1 MEQISHAATN
11 TPPPAL
17 VRALLRVLRPLVKI
31 LLTHGVTYPYLS
43 NLLKSVYIDVA
54 LHDFQLPSKVQT
66 DSRLSLLT
74 GLHRKDVKR
83 LARGVI
89 EENTPPPTVS
99 LGAALIARWNA
110 DPDYLDNAGQPLPL
124 PRFAAEG
131 GNTSFETLVTGLNK
145 DIRPRP
151 ILDEW
156 LKLGIVHLDSANRV
170 CLNSAAFIPTHGFD
184 ELAFY
189 FGQNVHDH
197 LAATAHNLAKGE
209 PPFLERSVY
218 YDHLT
223 TESVAKLKELSH
235 TLGMQTLQ
243 TINRQALKFER
254 ADRGKT
260 TANQRMNFGI
270 YFYSEAVTDAPPNKD
285 ESNE

>member
-1 MEQISHAATN
+1 MKQISHAATN

-17 VRALLRVLRPLVKI
+17 VRAILRILRPLVKI

-54 LHDFQLPSKVQT
+54 LHDFQLPDKAQT

-74 GLHRKDVKR
+74 GVHRKDVKR

-89 EENTPPPTVS
+89 EENISPPTVS
-99 LGAALIARWNA
+99 LGAALIARWSA
-110 DPDYLDNAGQPLPL
+110 DPDYLDSTGQPLAL

-131 GNTSFETLVTGLNK
+131 GNTSFEALVTGLNK

-156 LKLGIVHLDSANRV
+156 LKLGIVHLDPTNRV

-197 LAATAHNLAKGE
+197 LAAIAHNLAKGE

-223 TESVAKLKELSH
+223 AESVTKLTELSR

-243 TINRQALKFER
+243 AINRQALKFER
-254 ADRGKT
+254 ADQGKMA
-260 TANQRMNFGI
+260 ANQRMNFGI
-270 YFYSEAVTDAPPNKD
+270 YFYSEAATDAPPNKD
-285 ESNE
+285 ANNE

>member
-17 VRALLRVLRPLVKI
+17 VRALLRILRPLVKI

-54 LHDFQLPSKVQT
+54 LHDFQLPDKPQT

-74 GLHRKDVKR
+74 GVHRKDVKR

-89 EENTPPPTVS
+89 EENIAPPTVS

-110 DPDYLDNAGQPLPL
+110 DPDYLDSAGQPRAL

-131 GNTSFETLVTGLNK
+131 GNTSFEALVTGLNK

-156 LKLGIVHLDSANRV
+156 LQLGIVHLDSANRV
-170 CLNSAAFIPTHGFD
+170 CLNSAAFVPTHGFD
-184 ELAFY
+184 ERAFY

-223 TESVAKLKELSH
+223 AESVAKLSELSR

-243 TINRQALKFER
+243 AINRQALKFER
-254 ADRGKT
+254 ADQGKVA
-260 TANQRMNFGI
+260 ANQRMNFGI
-270 YFYSEAVTDAPPNKD
+270 YFYSEAATNAPPNKD